1 MKLCMASRHLTLG
14 HALVAFH
21 CPCLVSLCLSAS
33 FLCLCHFSVS
43 LFLFLSSSVS
53 SLACSLTLCRC
64 VFFYLTISLTACSFL
79 GVPDFLCFLSTWLSL
94 RVLSLCPYSLSC
106 PSLSP
111 SMSISPSMSL
121 SLSLSLSLP
130 PFPSCWPQ
138 GQPALLA
145 VMPLTAGISVLSHS
159 TPSCGV
165 VWPPSSLH
173 LPCLGV

>member
-1 MKLCMASRHLTLG
+1 MASRHLTLG

-53 SLACSLTLCRC
+53 SLACSLTLCRR
-64 VFFYLTISLTACSFL
+64 VFFYLPISLTACSFL
-79 GVPDFLCFLSTWLSL
+79 GVRDFLC
-94 RVLSLCPYSLSC
+94 SLSFYLAVSAG
-106 PSLSP
+106 PVSVSLLP
-111 SMSISPSMSL
+111 LLPISLPIYVSL

-145 VMPLTAGISVLSHS
+145 VMPLTAGISILSHS

-165 VWPPSSLH
+165 VWPPSSPH